1 MLQHLYSLHMLR
13 TSLSVVVLVALA
25 QIVVAQN
32 HPKFS
37 LALPR
42 GIASENVQI
51 NYFLL
56 GPFGAYG
63 RYVKPE
69 KDRESYDIDP
79 YVDDQPAQD
88 IKVISYL
95 PGCEITAFN
104 VTFFEMPV
112 ERRLDCHP
120 LNTVLFRGLVSPV
133 STIRDRDLEIEVN
146 YLANWSLGFFGIAD
160 GAVTQIRLGSV
171 RPDWDGKFE
180 IMLPDFYQAAL
191 SRNGEFEF
199 ILREVRTGNII
210 SFLRPTEGMSRSR
223 DSLSVQASYPTIEF
237 TAEENK

>member
-1 MLQHLYSLHMLR
+1 M
-13 TSLSVVVLVALA
+13 
-25 QIVVAQN
+25 
-32 HPKFS
+32 
-37 LALPR
+37 
-42 GIASENVQI
+42 
-51 NYFLL
+51 
-56 GPFGAYG
+56 
-63 RYVKPE
+63 
-69 KDRESYDIDP
+69 
-79 YVDDQPAQD
+79 DDQPAQD
-88 IKVISYL
+88 IKLISYL

-133 STIRDRDLEIEVN
+133 STIRDRDLEIEIN
-146 YLANWSLGFFGIAD
+146 YLANWSLEFFGIAD